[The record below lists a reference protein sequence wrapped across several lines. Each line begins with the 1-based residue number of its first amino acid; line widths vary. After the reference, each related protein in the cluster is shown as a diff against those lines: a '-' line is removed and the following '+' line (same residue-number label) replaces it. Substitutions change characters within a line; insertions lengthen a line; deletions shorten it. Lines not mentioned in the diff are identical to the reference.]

1 MSIPTSGPDRFRA
14 VYTDVYDD
22 VLRYVQRRTHEFD
35 RAEDVV
41 ADAMLAAWRRID
53 DLPPDPGDAR
63 AWIFGIARN
72 CLLNEARSVRRSD
85 ALGVRLAGAVGP
97 ARLAA
102 AATPM
107 NDDATAPM
115 TAIVPDTADEVVARV
130 DLAAAW
136 DRLTDDEQDVLA
148 LTVLDGLTSAQAGAV
163 LGITANAYRLRLTRA
178 RAALRRGLQG
188 AASRATANPT
198 REMTS

>member
-1 MSIPTSGPDRFRA
+1 MSTSSSGPDRFRA

-63 AWIFGIARN
+63 AWVFGIARN
-72 CLLNEARSVRRSD
+72 CLLNDSRSARRSD

-97 ARLAA
+97 ARHA
-102 AATPM
+102 AATTSA
-107 NDDATAPM
+107 DAPLPTA
-115 TAIVPDTADEVVARV
+115 AIVPDTADEVVARV

-136 DRLTDDEQDVLA
+136 DRLTDDEQDVLS
-148 LTVLDGLTSAQAGAV
+148 LTVLDGLTSTQAGAV

-188 AASRATANPT
+188 AASRATAAST